1 MGFNSHTHPWKTF
14 VFVFASVLIFGIVS
28 IYTYFKHGFSLVAK
42 FCNLMN
48 LFSENEKKGKKKI
61 DDF

>member
-1 MGFNSHTHPWKTF
+1 MGFNSHTHPWRTF
-14 VFVFASVLIFGIVS
+14 VFVFASVLIFGIFS

-42 FCNLMN
+42 FLQLNEI
-48 LFSENEKKGKKKI
+48 FSENEKNEKKN